1 MKKEKVLR
9 YIFFLAAS
17 VAILTILLIF
27 IFIAAKGLPLFF
39 KVPVLKFLFG
49 TDWAPIKGRFGAF
62 PLIVGSFLV
71 TVGAVAIGAPL
82 GISVAIFL
90 SEIAS
95 PKVARII
102 RPTVELLAGIP
113 SVIYG
118 FFGIMVIIPLVR
130 NLTGGSGFGLISASL
145 VLAVMILPT
154 IAALTEDTIRSIPRT
169 HKWGSLALGATQW
182 QTIKK
187 VILPSA
193 SEGILSAIILGI
205 GRAIGE
211 TMAVLMVVGNAPI
224 IPTSIRDPFA
234 TMTSVIA
241 LDMSY
246 ASGQH
251 QQALFAVALILFII
265 SMALVAILRLVSR
278 QRSAS

>member
-9 YIFFLAAS
+9 NIFLLAAS
-17 VAILTILLIF
+17 VAILTIVLIF
-27 IFIAAKGLPLFF
+27 VFIAARGVPLFF
-39 KVPVLKFLFG
+39 HVSLVQFLFG
-49 TDWAPIKGRFGAF
+49 TDWSPMKGSFGAF
-62 PLIVGSFLV
+62 PLIIGSFLV
-71 TVGAVAIGAPL
+71 TLGAVSIGAPL
-82 GISVAIFL
+82 GIAVAVFL

-95 PKVARII
+95 PRIAHFI

-118 FFGIMVIIPLVR
+118 FFGIMIIIPLVR
-130 NLTGGSGFGLISASL
+130 NLIGGAGFGLISASL

-154 IAALTEDTIRSIPRT
+154 IAALTEDTVRSLPRA

-182 QTIKK
+182 QTIKR
-187 VILPSA
+187 VLLPSA
-193 SEGILSAIILGI
+193 KEGILSAVILGI

-234 TMTSVIA
+234 TMTSLIA

-246 ASGQH
+246 ASGEH
-251 QQALFAVALILFII
+251 QQALFAVALVLFII
-265 SMALVAILRLVSR
+265 SMSLVAFLRLVSR
-278 QRSAS
+278 QRSAG

>member
-17 VAILTILLIF
+17 VAILTIFLIF
-27 IFIAAKGLPLFF
+27 IFIAAKGVPLFL
-39 KVPVLKFLFG
+39 KVPLPQFLFG
-49 TDWAPIKGRFGAF
+49 TDWSPTKGRFGAF
-62 PLIVGSFLV
+62 SLIVGSFLV
-71 TVGAVAIGAPL
+71 TAGAVAIGAPL
-82 GISVAIFL
+82 GVGVAIFL
-90 SEIAS
+90 SEISSAR
-95 PKVARII
+95 VARFI
-102 RPTVELLAGIP
+102 RPTIELLAGIP

-130 NLTGGSGFGLISASL
+130 NLIGGAGFGLISASL
-145 VLAVMILPT
+145 VLAIMILPT
-154 IAALTEDTIRSIPRT
+154 IAALTEDTVRSLPKA

-187 VILPSA
+187 VIIPSA

-224 IPTSIRDPFA
+224 IPTSLRDPFA

-251 QQALFAVALILFII
+251 QQALFALALILFII
-265 SMALVAILRLVSR
+265 SMSLVAILRMVSR
-278 QRSAS
+278 QRSSR

>member
-1 MKKEKVLR
+1 VKKEKILR
-9 YIFFLAAS
+9 YIFLLAAS
-17 VAILTILLIF
+17 VAILTIFLIL
-27 IFIAAKGLPLFF
+27 IFIAAKGVPLFF
-39 KVPVLKFLFG
+39 KVPLGKFLFG
-49 TDWAPIKGRFGAF
+49 MDWSPTKGHFGAF
-62 PLIVGSFLV
+62 PLLVGSFLV
-71 TVGAVAIGAPL
+71 TAGAVAIGAPL
-82 GISVAIFL
+82 GVAVAIFL

-95 PKVARII
+95 PKVANLI

-118 FFGIMVIIPLVR
+118 FFGIMIIIPLVR
-130 NLTGGSGFGLISASL
+130 NLIGGAGFGLISASL
-145 VLAVMILPT
+145 VLAIMILPT
-154 IAALTEDTIRSIPRT
+154 IAALTEDTLRSIPKA

-182 QTIKK
+182 QTIKR

-193 SEGILSAIILGI
+193 SEGIFSAIILGV

-224 IPTSIRDPFA
+224 IPTSLKDPFS

-251 QQALFAVALILFII
+251 QQALFALALILFII
-265 SMALVAILRLVSR
+265 SMFLVAMLRLVSHK
-278 QRSAS
+278 RSS